1 MCTPRVTDLI
11 DQALQAER
19 FGRFDEARGSLR
31 QAVLVSQPSQA
42 IDCRL
47 RLAKLLISGGHAHDA
62 EAEAEAL
69 LTTARL
75 QAEQQG
81 TPRQAAT
88 AIHLLALLERGRGRL
103 DRALQMLDE
112 SPACQQA
119 TAPDPALGQLIHY
132 RGLVEADRGNLNEA
146 ERLLFQAHQ
155 VYKEAHH
162 DAGLAEVCDSLAN
175 LLLKRGKSQAA
186 LAFARM
192 SLERK
197 SELGD
202 RFGEAITLGTL
213 GRAYLLRACY
223 VEAAGAFAHDLAIV
237 RELGDQ
243 RGIGIMLNS
252 LGEVALLQK
261 DLDTA
266 ASHYQDSL
274 AEDRGPWNS
283 IHAHRRSSSAGL
295 RRSCRSARSPP
306 PTQQAYSDR
315 GDPVLPFRR
324 VPLAWANLVHNKVKL
339 AASLAGITF
348 AVALMFMEMGFYNAL
363 LDGMVGLL
371 RKLDADLIRV

>member
-31 QAVLVSQPSQA
+31 QAVLVSQPPQA
-42 IDCRL
+42 IDCQL
-47 RLAKLLISGGHAHDA
+47 RLAKLLISGGHAHD
-62 EAEAEAL
+62 AEAEAL

-155 VYKEAHH
+155 VYKEARH

-175 LLLKRGKSQAA
+175 LLLKRGKSQTA

-197 SELGD
+197 ASWAIVSARRSRWVPWAGPPFEGERINVLSC
-202 RFGEAITLGTL
+202 RFP
-213 GRAYLLRACY
+213 RSYQLRM
-223 VEAAGAFAHDLAIV
+223 EAALMLLNDVFERFAQNSPVPVMV
-237 RELGDQ
+237 R
-243 RGIGIMLNS
+243 
-252 LGEVALLQK
+252 ALLENTLSPQSV
-261 DLDTA
+261 DELFEN
-266 ASHYQDSL
+266 L
-274 AEDRGPWNS
+274 AERQYT
-283 IHAHRRSSSAGL
+283 RTLLFSSVVDLIGL
-295 RRSCRSARSPP
+295 RC
-306 PTQQAYSDR
+306 
-315 GDPVLPFRR
+315 
-324 VPLAWANLVHNKVKL
+324 
-339 AASLAGITF
+339 
-348 AVALMFMEMGFYNAL
+348 
-363 LDGMVGLL
+363 
-371 RKLDADLIRV
+371 